1 MIDKNG
7 SSSGCRRVLSRFW
20 IIFFFYEC
28 LPIFAVFENVW
39 SLEGIDVGENFSR
52 DILKSGYC
60 ISQVISSF
68 LSSRIQPRNS
78 ILIVIQIVTNFPIS
92 ICIIQHEART
102 PRGVTSPVL
111 HRTHPPS
118 LSTLERRWSYFER
131 NKRFARFDYKLRRIY
146 DERWKGIRDRRRTGR
161 GCLKATAFR

>member
-1 MIDKNG
+1 M
-7 SSSGCRRVLSRFW
+7 L
-20 IIFFFYEC
+20 
-28 LPIFAVFENVW
+28 
-39 SLEGIDVGENFSR
+39 LEGIDVRENFSR
-52 DILKSGYC
+52 DILESGYY

-118 LSTLERRWSYFER
+118 PWNADGRISSGINDSHVSTINYGAFTTNGGKASGTGDGQGED
-131 NKRFARFDYKLRRIY
+131 ALRRRHF
-146 DERWKGIRDRRRTGR
+146 DNWKPMRRQWEGFQA
-161 GCLKATAFR
+161 KNQPFRPSFGP